1 MPQRH
6 KDGLMFDHWEIA
18 WWKLQIWNL
27 TQFEKL
33 IWLDSDAILTRSI
46 DWLFDRPWMWSQRDD
61 WFCDLNVPKV
71 CSGIVLIYPDE
82 KDFEGL
88 LKYAAEESPTDWIP
102 IARPMRPG
110 AEADPRQPDRIVV
123 DLYTCIGTVRS
134 GGYQNTNDHYSNMCF
149 SHRLD
154 HQLFTVGD
162 ENLNMCHFH
171 PLAAWWRMLFCEAVT
186 RIGLSMPDI
195 SSFCSDE
202 CWYQGKTPEYDG
214 AQTCGPLSTT
224 INYDDYVAKT
234 AARPF
239 EG

>member
-1 MPQRH
+1 MEYTMTGNFREFESCVRTLVREIEYSAEGKDLELNHDWFIRTLCSAGVSRDDAEDCWEHKVNEAFASLHAEVLPVHPIQMPQRH

-88 LKYAAEESPTDWIP
+88 LKYAAEVEDLSDGGDQKLISLYFKNVRHKPVNLLDDLEASFGHCLGKAQSP
-102 IARPMRPG
+102 
-110 AEADPRQPDRIVV
+110 
-123 DLYTCIGTVRS
+123 
-134 GGYQNTNDHYSNMCF
+134 
-149 SHRLD
+149 
-154 HQLFTVGD
+154 
-162 ENLNMCHFH
+162 
-171 PLAAWWRMLFCEAVT
+171 
-186 RIGLSMPDI
+186 
-195 SSFCSDE
+195 
-202 CWYQGKTPEYDG
+202 
-214 AQTCGPLSTT
+214 
-224 INYDDYVAKT
+224 
-234 AARPF
+234 
-239 EG
+239 

>member
-1 MPQRH
+1 MARALQRLSMFPLVVLTNATEFPDGTQVNEAFASLHAEVLPVHPIQMPQRH

-88 LKYAAEESPTDWIP
+88 LKYAAEVEDLSDGGDQKLISLYFKNVRHKPVNLLDDLEASFGHCLGKAQSP
-102 IARPMRPG
+102 
-110 AEADPRQPDRIVV
+110 
-123 DLYTCIGTVRS
+123 
-134 GGYQNTNDHYSNMCF
+134 
-149 SHRLD
+149 
-154 HQLFTVGD
+154 
-162 ENLNMCHFH
+162 
-171 PLAAWWRMLFCEAVT
+171 
-186 RIGLSMPDI
+186 
-195 SSFCSDE
+195 
-202 CWYQGKTPEYDG
+202 
-214 AQTCGPLSTT
+214 
-224 INYDDYVAKT
+224 
-234 AARPF
+234 
-239 EG
+239 